1 MLQVPSSAL
10 VLESVA
16 ATNVT
21 FVPTI
26 ASAMDL
32 SSLPRLIWDLY
43 LEYLWYYPPN
53 SWVACIAYGFRIVAI
68 FLISPIV
75 IITLLDLASYGVA
88 RTLGI
93 VDVVKAST
101 SDSAPAGLD
110 IPSVN
115 VDDVTPLDSLDTS
128 SPHAYFTSD
137 ENKLSGVD
145 GLSPVVSRAAS
156 PTITRWQ
163 LPEEGVK
170 ALIGD
175 IGGDGVHLRRRQT
188 EDIQRHEAR

>member
-10 VLESVA
+10 VLESFA

-21 FVPTI
+21 YVSSIT
-26 ASAMDL
+26 SAMDP

-43 LEYLWYYPPN
+43 LEYLWFYSPN
-53 SWVACIAYGFRIVAI
+53 SWVAHIAYGFRIIAI

-75 IITLLDLASYGVA
+75 IVTLLDLASYGVA

-93 VDVVKAST
+93 VDAVKAST
-101 SDSAPAGLD
+101 SDSASAGLN
-110 IPSVN
+110 IPAVN
-115 VDDVTPLDSLDTS
+115 IDDVTPLDSLDTS

-156 PTITRWQ
+156 PTITRRQ
-163 LPEEGVK
+163 LPEEGAK
-170 ALIGD
+170 AFSGD
-175 IGGDGVHLRRRQT
+175 VGRDEVLLRRRQKQT
-188 EDIQRHEAR
+188 EDRE

>member
-1 MLQVPSSAL
+1 MLQVPSSAS
-10 VLESVA
+10 VLESIA

-21 FVPTI
+21 YVPSI
-26 ASAMDL
+26 ASAMDP

-43 LEYLWYYPPN
+43 LEYLWYYSPN
-53 SWVACIAYGFRIVAI
+53 SWVARIAYGFRIIAI
-68 FLISPIV
+68 FLVSPIV

-93 VDVVKAST
+93 VDAVKAST
-101 SDSAPAGLD
+101 SDSASAGLN

-156 PTITRWQ
+156 PTITRRQ
-163 LPEEGVK
+163 LPEEGAK
-170 ALIGD
+170 PFSGD
-175 IGGDGVHLRRRQT
+175 GGGDEVHLRRRQNQT
-188 EDIQRHEAR
+188 EGRE

>member
-21 FVPTI
+21 YVPRI
-26 ASAMDL
+26 SSAMDP

-43 LEYLWYYPPN
+43 LKYLWFYSPN
-53 SWVACIAYGFRIVAI
+53 SWVACIAYGFRIIAI

-75 IITLLDLASYGVA
+75 IVTLLDLASYGVA

-93 VDVVKAST
+93 VDAVKAST
-101 SDSAPAGLD
+101 SDSASAGLN
-110 IPSVN
+110 IPAVN

-156 PTITRWQ
+156 PTITRRQ
-163 LPEEGVK
+163 LPEEGAK
-170 ALIGD
+170 TFSGD
-175 IGGDGVHLRRRQT
+175 VGGDEVLLRRRQNQT
-188 EDIQRHEAR
+188 EDRE